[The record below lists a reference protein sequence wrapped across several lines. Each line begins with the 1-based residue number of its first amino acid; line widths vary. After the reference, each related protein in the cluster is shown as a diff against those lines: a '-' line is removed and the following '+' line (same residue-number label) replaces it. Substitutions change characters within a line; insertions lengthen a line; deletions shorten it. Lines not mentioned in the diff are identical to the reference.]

1 MGAGAVA
8 DEAFAGFVRGTQ
20 RRVVHFAELLTRDRG
35 RAEDLA
41 QHAYSKA
48 YASWGKLAGG
58 DPEAYVRRC
67 IVNAHTDW
75 WRRRSWIERPS
86 SAVPESVDAAVEDP
100 ARGLS
105 ERDAVLHALAKLT
118 ERERAV
124 IALRYYLDMTEV
136 QIAAELGLR
145 PGTVKS
151 TAARALAK
159 LRADVDLKLGAM

>member
-1 MGAGAVA
+1 MSGGTEVN
-8 DEAFAGFVRGTQ
+8 EAFAGFVRATQ
-20 RRVVHFAELLTRDRG
+20 RRVVHFAELLTHDRG

-48 YASWGKLAGG
+48 YASWGKLAAG

-86 SAVPESVDAAVEDP
+86 SAVPESVDASDP
-100 ARGLS
+100 ARELG

-124 IALRYYLDMTEV
+124 IALRYYLDMTET

-145 PGTVKS
+145 AGTVKS
-151 TAARALAK
+151 TASRALSK
-159 LRADVDLKLGAM
+159 LRKDADLRLEAM